1 MLEFRS
7 QYATFRFQNLTHL
20 VFQSLEHQVHRF
32 EPHCY
37 GSVNFSCRL
46 VDEDALP
53 DSILGQIS
61 VEVSLRFIQD
71 FQVRSDDNCLKWSV
85 GERKGTE
92 ARGAYPS
99 IAEWRDPVQDRAA
112 RPFASL

>member
-1 MLEFRS
+1 MLLAGPRNAFDSLKRRPLNVGISESACYF
-7 QYATFRFQNLTHL
+7 QVQNLTHL

-37 GSVNFSCRL
+37 GSIDFSCRL

-61 VEVSLRFIQD
+61 IEVSLRFI
-71 FQVRSDDNCLKWSV
+71 
-85 GERKGTE
+85 
-92 ARGAYPS
+92 
-99 IAEWRDPVQDRAA
+99 
-112 RPFASL
+112 